1 METDSTASS
10 ASAEQTEQAGRERKA
25 SVEMNVVDVGDVAPS
40 EKKKAGGRA
49 SQITLEM
56 KKRCIQMQRFSVPGV
71 FRKICTQATALF
83 ADL

>member
-10 ASAEQTEQAGRERKA
+10 ESAEQTEHEVRERKA

-49 SQITLEM
+49 RQITLEM
-56 KKRCIQMQRFSVPGV
+56 KKRCIQMRRFSVLGV
-71 FRKICTQATALF
+71 FSKNLYSGDSAFC
-83 ADL
+83 